1 MSMPSAQPVVVVT
14 GAARGLG
21 RDFARA
27 FAGDDHRVVVADIDT
42 AGAKQ
47 VAEAINAEGG
57 QAFAVG
63 VDVTDEASTLAM
75 AAAITGEWGGIDILV
90 NNAGLFGD
98 HVFRP
103 VVDEDIAA
111 WDLVMSINLKGPL
124 LCSRAVVP
132 AMKAAGWGRI
142 VNISS
147 MGAYTNA
154 GVYAISKLALNHLTW
169 CLATELGEFGITV
182 NAVGPGT
189 MDTESSDRQ
198 HPDASWRV
206 KRAAATPVRRTGRA
220 EDVYAAIRYFTSDAA
235 EWCTA
240 QTLLVNGG
248 FNVHI

>member
-1 MSMPSAQPVVVVT
+1 VT

-21 RDFARA
+21 RDFARS
-27 FAGDDHRVVVADIDT
+27 FAGDGHRVVVADIDE

-47 VAEAINAEGG
+47 VAEAVNAGGG
-57 QAFAVG
+57 QAIAVG
-63 VDVTDEASTLAM
+63 VDVTDEASTLEM
-75 AAAITGEWGGIDILV
+75 AAAVRREWGGADILV

-98 HVFRP
+98 HVFRS
-103 VVDEDIAA
+103 VIDEDIAA
-111 WDLVMSINLKGPL
+111 WDRVLAINLKGPL
-124 LCSRAVVP
+124 LCSRAIAP
-132 AMKAAGWGRI
+132 AMKERGWGRI

-198 HPDASWRV
+198 HPDSAWRV
-206 KRAAATPVRRTGRA
+206 KRAAATPVRRTGQA
-220 EDVYAAIRYFTSDAA
+220 ADIYAAIRYFTSADA